1 MDIGRILKLLA
12 IALAVVLP
20 VRAWVGEPVTVAS
33 PSMEPALRTGTL
45 LILDKMSLRSRSLR
59 RGDII
64 SFRSPVGEGHSLMKR
79 VIGLP
84 GETVE
89 LREKAVFIDGK
100 PLIEPYAVH
109 KRAAE
114 RLQGDSL
121 GPVTVPEG
129 AYFVLGDNRDES
141 NDSATWK
148 DAAGNPVYFVKRS
161 LIEGIVRRLPW
172 A

>member
-45 LILDKMSLRSRSLR
+45 LILDKMTLRSRTLK

-64 SFRSPVGEGHSLMKR
+64 SFQSPVGESHSLMKR

-84 GETVE
+84 GESVE
-89 LREKAVFIDGK
+89 LREKAVYIDGK
-100 PLIEPYAVH
+100 PLTEPYVVH
-109 KRAAE
+109 KRAGE
-114 RLQGDSL
+114 RLEGDTL
-121 GPVTVPEG
+121 GPVIVPAG

-141 NDSATWK
+141 NDSASWK
-148 DAAGNPVYFVKRS
+148 DASGNPVYFVKHS
-161 LIEGIVRRLPW
+161 LVEGIIRRLPW